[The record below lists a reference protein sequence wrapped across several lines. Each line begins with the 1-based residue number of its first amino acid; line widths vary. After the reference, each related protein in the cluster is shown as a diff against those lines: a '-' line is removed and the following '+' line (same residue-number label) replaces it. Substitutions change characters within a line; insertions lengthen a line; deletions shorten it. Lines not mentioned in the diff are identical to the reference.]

1 MLKFWNLWLSLCWEQ
16 PSGLGTALFGPTVYF
31 FISAS
36 SLVTAF
42 ATVAYQNATGVD
54 ILAIIFEA
62 FEASLHTVSDLWL
75 IKEVLTFTM
84 KFRFWMHQTF
94 PRFTNQAADLLV
106 ALASVCAL
114 SGEHGFDLFLQA
126 LIQAYAGVSDWMMHV
141 KGEIEGLKDRMEKI
155 EKIVKDSGDKKGQIR
170 IELQKLEADA
180 WLLVT
185 LVSVI
190 NKSDDLGLV
199 EEKKKEAR
207 EIGTKLKAAI
217 SGMMENAS
225 SPLGLDMPPILD
237 FAPILQSLPDAASLE
252 LN

>member
-1 MLKFWNLWLSLCWEQ
+1 M
-16 PSGLGTALFGPTVYF
+16 
-31 FISAS
+31 
-36 SLVTAF
+36 
-42 ATVAYQNATGVD
+42 
-54 ILAIIFEA
+54 
-62 FEASLHTVSDLWL
+62 
-75 IKEVLTFTM
+75 
-84 KFRFWMHQTF
+84 
-94 PRFTNQAADLLV
+94 
-106 ALASVCAL
+106 
-114 SGEHGFDLFLQA
+114 
-126 LIQAYAGVSDWMMHV
+126 
-141 KGEIEGLKDRMEKI
+141 
-155 EKIVKDSGDKKGQIR
+155 
-170 IELQKLEADA
+170 QKLEADA